1 MCPLC
6 LTPGEY
12 LGSSS
17 RHHSQL
23 LPANHGMHTHE
34 KVAKAAS
41 RNAALAAAVLANAE
55 DASGQSPEFPET
67 FATND

>member
-1 MCPLC
+1 
-6 LTPGEY
+6 
-12 LGSSS
+12 
-17 RHHSQL
+17 
-23 LPANHGMHTHE
+23 MHTHE

-41 RNAALAAAVLANAE
+41 RIAALAAAVLANAE